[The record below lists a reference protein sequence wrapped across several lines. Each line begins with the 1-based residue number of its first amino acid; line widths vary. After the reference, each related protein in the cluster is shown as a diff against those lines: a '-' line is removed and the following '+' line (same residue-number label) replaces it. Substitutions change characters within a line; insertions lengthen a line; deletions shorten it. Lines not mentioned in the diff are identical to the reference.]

1 MKFHYTFKTLPP
13 ELSRIPE
20 VDLVGLSK
28 EDEERLQRFRDGFI
42 QRVEFNRPLKE
53 AADIAGCTSS
63 ELIRVFN
70 RFMTVNDDG
79 TVANWANV
87 VKNARVKTYTRSD
100 ESAANATSRSAMGM
114 FSRLLNAVEGAREAL
129 IDLIVQRIGPDGRM
143 ISRKVKARIAEGFS
157 LWRAEHVLDEPAGG
171 YGESLSSSSVYRFID
186 EYLNG
191 HVDEYDIWFG
201 KNSKKQLKVG
211 TGYAAFRL
219 ATMPFDKVMIDAHR
233 VDVIGTIKITTPH
246 GPKLVPISRIW
257 LVVMLD
263 GVSKAVLGYSVS
275 FEEQVSAETVERAII
290 CSQTPWEP
298 RKLSP
303 GLRYAEG
310 ACLPAGN
317 IKGLDAIPLCMLCM
331 DNFSSHYAT
340 LIQATARQ
348 ALGFHSMFGGLG
360 AWWTNAALERFFGV
374 LEQYGIHRLSS
385 TTGSGTN
392 DPLRPEH
399 PGKRAIENA
408 VAWTYIVDLLEVL
421 LTELNTLRGSGRSDM
436 SPLEIIRN
444 HLMDPD
450 TQMVPNFSVPASAF
464 RPRLGYEVRK
474 RSVSGRREAGVI
486 KFPYI
491 EIDGRYF
498 TNDLLKPKF
507 DLVGTEI
514 WVHTRRA
521 DFYVEAYFHDGSP
534 VGQLLRCGGED
545 DVPSSQALVKQL
557 RKGRHRSKV
566 PDSKLREAR
575 KEGLAAQA
583 AKDVTKRPGMVSQ
596 AATQLANIELT
607 EMHATHVR
615 QSTPAPTLGN
625 SRVRE
630 PVTKKSPSR
639 PALDLSQIA
648 AFGGLR
654 SRR

>member
-13 ELSRIPE
+13 ELSKIPE
-20 VDLVGLSK
+20 IDLVGLSK
-28 EDEERLQRFRDGFI
+28 ENEERLRRFRDGFI

-53 AADIAGCTSS
+53 AAQVAGCESP

-79 TVANWANV
+79 TVGNWANV
-87 VKNARVKTYTRSD
+87 VKNARVKDYTRSD
-100 ESAANATSRSAMGM
+100 ESAAYATSRSAMGM
-114 FSRLLNAVEGAREAL
+114 FSRLLNVVEGAREAL
-129 IDLIVQRIGPDGRM
+129 IDLIVERIGADGRK
-143 ISRKVKARIAEGFS
+143 ISRKVKTRIAERFS
-157 LWRAEHVLDEPAGG
+157 LWRAKNVLNEPTGG

-186 EYLNG
+186 EYLDG

-201 KNSKKQLKVG
+201 KNSRKQLKIG

-219 ATMPFDKVMIDAHR
+219 ATMPFDRVMIDAHR
-233 VDVIGTIKITTPH
+233 VDVIGTIKIMMPH

-263 GVSKAVLGYSVS
+263 GMSKAVLGYSVS

-290 CSQTPWEP
+290 CSQTPWKP
-298 RKLSP
+298 RELSP

-317 IKGLDAIPLCMLCM
+317 IEGLNAIPLCMLSM

-340 LIQATARQ
+340 LIQAAARQ
-348 ALGFHSMFGGLG
+348 ALGFHTMFGGLG
-360 AWWTNAALERFFGV
+360 AWWTNAALERLFGV
-374 LEQYGIHRLSS
+374 LAQYGIHKLSS
-385 TTGSGTN
+385 TTGSATS

-399 PGKRAIENA
+399 PGKRAIEDA
-408 VAWTYIVDLLEVL
+408 VAWTYIVDLLDVL
-421 LTELNTLRGSGRSDM
+421 LTELNTVRGSGRSDM
-436 SPLEIIRN
+436 SPLEVIRN
-444 HLMDPD
+444 HLMDPG
-450 TQMVPNFSVPASAF
+450 TQMVPNFSVPTNAF

-474 RSVSGRREAGVI
+474 RPVGGRREAGVVRW
-486 KFPYI
+486 PYI

-498 TNDLLKPKF
+498 TNDLLRSRF

-521 DFYVEAYFHDGSP
+521 DFYVEAFLLDGSP
-534 VGQLLRCGGED
+534 IEQLLRCGGED
-545 DVPSSQALVKQL
+545 DTPMSQALVKQL
-557 RKGRHRSKV
+557 RKGRNRSRV
-566 PDSKLREAR
+566 SDAKLRDAR

-583 AKDVTKRPGMVSQ
+583 AKDAAMRPGMISQ
-596 AATQLANIELT
+596 AATQLANIELI
-607 EMHATHVR
+607 EMHAAHVK
-615 QSTPAPTLGN
+615 QSTPAPTLEN
-625 SRVRE
+625 SRMPE
-630 PVTKKSPSR
+630 PATKRSPAR
-639 PALDLSQIA
+639 PSLDLSQIV

-654 SRR
+654 SKR